1 MSKTKYEKV
10 LDHESDNNHSEH
22 PLASASVF
30 SLVTFWWMNSLF
42 KVGRERSL
50 EDSDVFPIHE
60 DDRTRDLTEN
70 LQKKWNEDVM
80 VGRKKGKQAKLWKSV
95 LKAIPWR
102 EFSFY
107 WCLLLFYS
115 AGRIIQPLLLGT
127 LIELLMSSEKDR
139 SKAFIVAS
147 VLPLCG
153 LMAAF
158 SHFLT
163 CKFEVL
169 GIRLCAAVKGIVF
182 LKVSEIF

>member
-1 MSKTKYEKV
+1 MSKTNYEKV
-10 LDHESDNNHSEH
+10 PDHESDNEQPEH
-22 PLASASVF
+22 PLVSASVF

-42 KVGRERSL
+42 KAGRQRSL
-50 EDSDVFPIHE
+50 EESDIFPLHK

-70 LQKKWNEDVM
+70 LQKQWNDDVM
-80 VGRKKGKQAKLWKSV
+80 RSRKKGKQAKLWKSV
-95 LKAIPWR
+95 LKSIPWK

-127 LIELLMSSEKDR
+127 LIELLMASEKDR
-139 SKAFIVAS
+139 KMAFIVAAI
-147 VLPLCG
+147 LPLCG

-169 GIRLCAAVKGIVF
+169 GIRLCSAVKGIVF
-182 LKVSEIF
+182 LKVREFF